1 MRTIIHVDLDAFF
14 CAIEEQRDPSL
25 HGKAFAVGA
34 QPNQRGVV
42 ASCSYPARHHGV
54 RSAMAM
60 ARALSLC
67 PQLIIVPSRHA
78 AYRAASAQVMA
89 LLHSVTPQVEQI
101 SIDEAFLD
109 VSALLPEDAE
119 PEAAYRLAQH
129 CQQRIKRE
137 LQLSCSVGVASNKMV
152 AKIATDYGKANAGK
166 KNSPQAICVVPPG
179 EEAAFL
185 APLPTSALWGVGP
198 KTEAA
203 LARLGLNTIGDL
215 ARHPPE
221 DLLRRFGQHGYDLS
235 QHARGI
241 DKRPIVTFREVKSVS
256 SETTF
261 VHDVTD
267 WDQLHDTLRE
277 LVDDVV
283 HRLQRHQL
291 QGSTVKLK
299 LRWPDFTT
307 PTRQMT
313 LPAPTDETGALLGAA
328 TSILQQLWIEGTP
341 VRLLG
346 VGVTGLSSREQLSLW
361 DAPKKAEEHAK
372 TPAREAA
379 SSDAPPASEPAVADS
394 PEWQKH
400 QEKQQKLQHVLE
412 LLHKRFGPSLVQR
425 GCRNKTIHIE
435 RFDND

>member
-1 MRTIIHVDLDAFF
+1 MRIASVSSVVMRTIIHIDLDAFF

-25 HGKAFAVGA
+25 RGKAFAVGA

-42 ASCSYPARHHGV
+42 ASCSYPARHCGV
-54 RSAMAM
+54 RSAMSM
-60 ARALSLC
+60 SRALSLC

-78 AYRAASAQVMA
+78 AYRAASAQVME
-89 LLHSVTPQVEQI
+89 LLHSVTLQVEQI

-109 VSALLPEDAE
+109 VSDLLPEHLTPDA
-119 PEAAYRLAQH
+119 AFHLAQH
-129 CQQRIKRE
+129 CQGRIERE

-166 KNSPQAICVVPPG
+166 KNSPQAICVVPSG
-179 EEAAFL
+179 QEAAFL

-203 LARLGLNTIGDL
+203 LTRLGIATIGDL
-215 ARHPPE
+215 AAHPQD

-261 VHDVTD
+261 VQDVTD
-267 WDQLHDTLRE
+267 WDQLYETLIE

-313 LPAPTDETGALLGAA
+313 LPAPTDEPAA
-328 TSILQQLWIEGTP
+328 IREVADKILRQLWSEGTP
-341 VRLLG
+341 VRLMG
-346 VGVTGLSSREQLSLW
+346 VGVTGLSTRQQLSLW
-361 DAPKKAEEHAK
+361 DAVAKPKES
-372 TPAREAA
+372 AA
-379 SSDAPPASEPAVADS
+379 NHTGQS
-394 PEWQKH
+394 Q
-400 QEKQQKLQHVLE
+400 
-412 LLHKRFGPSLVQR
+412 
-425 GCRNKTIHIE
+425 
-435 RFDND
+435 